1 MTAAKRFRF
10 RLETVLRVRRVQEE
24 QARARVMVANR
35 AVALAAL
42 EVDDRAERYAALP
55 RPAGVQTYREAEAAL
70 FRLDAGAGAVEWARG
85 EHAQAV
91 EHAQEELARWARTE
105 QRVRALERLHDRARE
120 EHATEVRRAE
130 DRLTDELTTTRARL
144 DGATA

>member
-1 MTAAKRFRF
+1 MTAARRFRF

-35 AVALAAL
+35 AVALAAA
-42 EVDDRAERYAALP
+42 EVDDRMQRYTALP
-55 RPAGVQTYREAEAAL
+55 RPTGVQSYADAEAAL
-70 FRLDAGAGAVEWARG
+70 FRLDAGAGAVEWAHG
-85 EHAQAV
+85 EHTRAV
-91 EHAQEELARWARTE
+91 EHANEELAQWTEAE

-130 DRLTDELTTTRARL
+130 DRLTDELTTTRARI
-144 DGATA
+144 DRATA